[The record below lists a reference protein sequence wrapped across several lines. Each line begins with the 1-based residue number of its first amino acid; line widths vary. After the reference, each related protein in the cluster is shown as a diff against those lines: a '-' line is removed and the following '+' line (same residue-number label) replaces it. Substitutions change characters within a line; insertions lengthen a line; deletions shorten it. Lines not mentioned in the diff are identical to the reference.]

1 MSISVWIRLEQLA
14 ATPTAVFGV
23 CDAHGAGVQLQ
34 LSRAGA
40 SVAHAE
46 LVVTDPL
53 RASSGS
59 SRLAA
64 AFSPRGAKSQE
75 VAALT
80 FETDAVV
87 RCGTWHLLTLSL
99 RKGSLL
105 SWAGSGRDE
114 ALLVIDSCR
123 AARAPGFKFPTL
135 SIDNA
140 LHGRAAVRAQMKER
154 ARDRIELSAAPKGE

>member
-53 RASSGS
+53 RASSG
-59 SRLAA
+59 
-64 AFSPRGAKSQE
+64 
-75 VAALT
+75 
-80 FETDAVV
+80 
-87 RCGTWHLLTLSL
+87 
-99 RKGSLL
+99 
-105 SWAGSGRDE
+105 
-114 ALLVIDSCR
+114 
-123 AARAPGFKFPTL
+123 
-135 SIDNA
+135 
-140 LHGRAAVRAQMKER
+140 
-154 ARDRIELSAAPKGE
+154 